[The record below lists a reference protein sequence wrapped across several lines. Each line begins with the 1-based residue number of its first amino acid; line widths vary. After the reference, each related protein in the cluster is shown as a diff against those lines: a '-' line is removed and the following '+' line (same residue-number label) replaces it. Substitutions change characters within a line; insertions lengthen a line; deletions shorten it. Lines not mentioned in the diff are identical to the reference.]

1 LLQSADDRY
10 AWLNNTVCVCEDT
23 FDRAASRSFVRS
35 GARQAGIRARTS
47 VLTAAVDLAWTTFG
61 LQVSRVSP
69 HTNDIDNS
77 SALPNYLKRGFVVV
91 EKVFT

>member
-1 LLQSADDRY
+1 
-10 AWLNNTVCVCEDT
+10 
-23 FDRAASRSFVRS
+23 
-35 GARQAGIRARTS
+35 